1 MSVTK
6 NPINRC
12 QAIYVTDGTLPLHVD
27 HDPCVGRGV
36 HLFARSHLADDQ
48 FDFQKDSFSAKNLEL
63 TESTTKETELMTL
76 DL

>member
-12 QAIYVTDGTLPLHVD
+12 QAIYATDGTLPLHVD

-48 FDFQKDSFSAKNLEL
+48 FDFQKDSFSAKKIGTHRKYDERNRVND
-63 TESTTKETELMTL
+63 T
-76 DL
+76 